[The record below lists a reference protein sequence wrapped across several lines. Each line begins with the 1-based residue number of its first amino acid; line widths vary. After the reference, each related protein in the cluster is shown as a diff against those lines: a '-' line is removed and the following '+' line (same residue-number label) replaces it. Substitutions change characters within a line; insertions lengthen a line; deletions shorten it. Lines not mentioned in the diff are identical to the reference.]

1 MQICPVCQQNIPD
14 QAPFCPTCG
23 TAFDSNP
30 AVVAL
35 CRVCGGPLD
44 PVTHRCPR
52 RCEALYA
59 GVPLPRE
66 AAHPLQTADA
76 YTPTCLPEKPKNAPT
91 VPEDKPQP
99 ASTFTDSGVSY
110 VDPGVT
116 FVDAP
121 TARKA
126 GKKKVKGISAVVIS
140 LALAFAFGLGIYFAT
155 HRETAPLPDT
165 TAAAVTPT
173 DAAAADAP
181 QVKVFS
187 AQNFHITL
195 TDAYKE
201 AAANDVLL
209 RVYNDDVTVDVK
221 LNPFGEKGWTAGNTA
236 EEFAAGMSYPTP
248 SLVDQSVK
256 TEYGLTYRVWRYDA
270 PDGSFS
276 QKTLSVFYKADDGF
290 WLIAIAAEPDY
301 FDAHVDELKA
311 FARTVTFD

>member
-44 PVTHRCPR
+44 PTTHRCPR

-59 GVPLPRE
+59 GVALPKSPNR
-66 AAHPLQTADA
+66 PQQTVNAYAPPVAPA
-76 YTPTCLPEKPKNAPT
+76 YTGPAPGVTRGSPQDAAENA
-91 VPEDKPQP
+91 DP
-99 ASTFTDSGVSY
+99 AVSY
-110 VDPGVT
+110 ADPGVT

-121 TARKA
+121 TVRKA
-126 GKKKVKGISAVVIS
+126 GKKKVRSVPAVVIA
-140 LALAFAFGLGIYFAT
+140 LALAAAFALGIYFAT
-155 HRETAPLPDT
+155 HKETAPLPDA
-165 TAAAVTPT
+165 TAAAATPSET
-173 DAAAADAP
+173 AAAP
-181 QVKVFS
+181 QRKVFS
-187 AQNFHITL
+187 VRNFHITL
-195 TDAYKE
+195 TDAYTD
-201 AAANDVLL
+201 AIANNALL
-209 RVYNDDVTVDVK
+209 HAYSADVTVDVN
-221 LNPFGEKGWTAGNTA
+221 LSPFGEKGWTADNTA
-236 EEFAAGMSYPTP
+236 EEFAAGMSYPDS

-256 TEYGLTYRVWRYDA
+256 TEYGLTYRIWRYDA

-290 WLIAIAAEPDY
+290 WLVAIAADPDY